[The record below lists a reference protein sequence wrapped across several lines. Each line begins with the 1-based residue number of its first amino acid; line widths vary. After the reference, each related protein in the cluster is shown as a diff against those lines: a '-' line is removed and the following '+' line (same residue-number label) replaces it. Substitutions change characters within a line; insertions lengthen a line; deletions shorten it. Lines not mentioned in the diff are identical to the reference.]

1 VKMKVG
7 REPERDVQ
15 RVRVAREAI
24 GHKRLDEKSGLA
36 LIDPAPESAP
46 ATLAAINRPLELRL
60 VHPRA
65 PVKAHGSRFVV
76 ELLVRAPL
84 RPGGA

>member
-1 VKMKVG
+1 VYSSGSFFSYTTCDSPNSLRAGRRGIPRVKMKVG

-36 LIDPAPESAP
+36 LIDP
-46 ATLAAINRPLELRL
+46 
-60 VHPRA
+60 
-65 PVKAHGSRFVV
+65 
-76 ELLVRAPL
+76 
-84 RPGGA
+84 GA